1 MKKRVFGYKIYINR
15 KLISLISVII
25 YIIVVITEVF
35 SYLCTQ
41 N

>member
-1 MKKRVFGYKIYINR
+1 MKKRVFGYEICLNC
-15 KLISLISVII
+15 KLISLTSVII

>member
-1 MKKRVFGYKIYINR
+1 MKKRVFGYEICLNR

>member
-1 MKKRVFGYKIYINR
+1 MKKRVFGYKICINR